1 MIGIHGFQQFIGW
14 SCSWPDDFEIELPP
28 GMLLSQDIPRLE
40 RNSWKNFPHV
50 DETRARRI
58 GRRPCSGSQE
68 ERSAGVRNEEQSSA
82 AVQAAYA
89 KANLHLV

>member
-1 MIGIHGFQQFIGW
+1 M
-14 SCSWPDDFEIELPP
+14 DFSDLLDGNAVGQTTSNETATWEL
-28 GMLLSQDIPRLE
+28 LDRDLPRLE
-40 RNSWKNFPHV
+40 RNTWKNYPHV
-50 DETRARRI
+50 DDTRARRI

-82 AVQAAYA
+82 AVQAAYS